1 MEPVYVITGVTGF
14 LGHTI
19 AKKLVKENKTV
30 IGLKLPEDISM
41 LLPGITYALGDV
53 TKPESLDQLADLA
66 NGCEIILI
74 HCAAII
80 SIQSKTTNMYDVN
93 VGGVKNILAF
103 CESHNVSRLIHV
115 SSVHAIPESP
125 KGTVMTE
132 TKDFSPEKVTGNY
145 AKTKAEATALVL
157 EAASHGLNASIVH
170 PSGIIGPDDTTG
182 GYLTATIRAFVN
194 GKFPC
199 AVAEGYDFVDVRD
212 VADGVI
218 SCIEKGRAGENYIL
232 SGRFIT
238 VKELFSVLSEI
249 LGRKAPKITVPLGIV
264 RMISPL
270 VEKIERANGSPILV
284 TPYSTYTLGS
294 NGLFSH
300 EKATRELGYS
310 PRPIEETLRDTV
322 EWLKTEKK

>member
-1 MEPVYVITGVTGF
+1 MEYVYIITGITGF
-14 LGHTI
+14 LGRTV
-19 AKKLVKENKTV
+19 AKKLLLEKKTV
-30 IGLKLPEDISM
+30 IGLKLPGDNSELI
-41 LLPGITYALGDV
+41 PGVTYASGDV
-53 TKPESLDQLADLA
+53 TKPETLEQLAVLA
-66 NGCEIILI
+66 NGRRIVFI
-74 HCAAII
+74 HCAAVI
-80 SIQSKTTNMYDVN
+80 SIQSKTLNMHDVN

-103 CESHNVSRLIHV
+103 CRKYDGSRLIHV

-132 TKDFSPEKVTGNY
+132 TKDFSPELVVGNY

-157 EAASHGLNASIVH
+157 QAASEGLNASVVH

-182 GYLTATIRAFVN
+182 GYLTETIRAFVN

-199 AVAEGYDFVDVRD
+199 AVTGGYDFVDVRD

-218 SCIEKGRAGENYIL
+218 SCIENGRPGENYIL

-238 VKELFSVLSEI
+238 IKELFRILSDI
-249 LGRKAPKITVPLGIV
+249 SGRKAPKLTAPLWLV
-264 RMISPL
+264 RLISPIA
-270 VEKIERANGSPILV
+270 ERIERATGSPILI

-300 EKATRELGYS
+300 DKASRELGYN
-310 PRPIEETLRDTV
+310 PRPIEETLRETV
-322 EWLKTEKK
+322 EWIKNRRD